1 MNRFTR
7 NNLLLIIVIA
17 STCVAVAGLLV
28 FCIIRYVEMDRCITR
43 IKDIENQV
51 NTLKKKTPAPT
62 EDNYAPI
69 EANTKLYKEA
79 ADKLAEHFV
88 PPMKAVAE
96 KFVKSLK
103 ETNPPKTEDGKIEPL
118 TVERF
123 RKDFEEMWG
132 KGQSYVQKQYDY
144 KGFREGRFTNWN
156 AVVREILPEA
166 QRLTTEVLTEENLPE
181 MLFAYI
187 GIPRTMGEQP
197 ENISRF
203 MKSYQNTLVNLM
215 TNLKFDLEVTNFGFD
230 PDYSAA
236 KLAVMFND
244 PRNHYPQIVRVWNIY
259 GDVLKRLVS
268 CVQKVRYEQ
277 NGKIIEEP
285 WTTEVASRLTGK
297 KYTLFDDRVDTF
309 NGLMLRGAMVS
320 NAKETVNPENMR
332 KAIAGEEE
340 GPFSVIRM
348 RLQVAGTLTGIRTLV
363 RAFDDA
369 YKVPVS
375 KAGQQKDNYMGKRIY
390 VIKSIALYAEQDG
403 GREIFRR
410 HEEES
415 GIKSTLHTAASEQR
429 PANVTR
435 RGRGRG
441 RGRAH
446 IEEQQSSDRQTE
458 QQAAEARAAELK
470 RQQEEANKPF
480 HQRDG
485 YGDIQIGADK
495 RCRAVIDFDCYEL
508 K

>member
-1 MNRFTR
+1 MDIF
-7 NNLLLIIVIA
+7 LDVY
-17 STCVAVAGLLV
+17 AVG
-28 FCIIRYVEMDRCITR
+28 
-43 IKDIENQV
+43 
-51 NTLKKKTPAPT
+51 
-62 EDNYAPI
+62 
-69 EANTKLYKEA
+69 KEA
-79 ADKLAEHFV
+79 ALFEQAVDEQKIILKVERSATTLGLLRQGHLTAAKVINAGIGSLAAPLVETYGIKREMSV
-88 PPMKAVAE
+88 E
-96 KFVKSLK
+96 LLK
-103 ETNPPKTEDGKIEPL
+103 YSARLNQEVCSTNPVHI
-118 TVERF
+118 
-123 RKDFEEMWG
+123 W
-132 KGQSYVQKQYDY
+132 
-144 KGFREGRFTNWN
+144 
-156 AVVREILPEA
+156 
-166 QRLTTEVLTEENLPE
+166 
-181 MLFAYI
+181 
-187 GIPRTMGEQP
+187 
-197 ENISRF
+197 
-203 MKSYQNTLVNLM
+203 
-215 TNLKFDLEVTNFGFD
+215 
-230 PDYSAA
+230 AA
-236 KLAVMFND
+236 KNESGENET
-244 PRNHYPQIVRVWNIY
+244 RTINEQQ
-259 GDVLKRLVS
+259 LVS

-403 GREIFRR
+403 AREIFRR

-429 PANVTR
+429 SANVTR

-485 YGDIQIGADK
+485 YGDVQIGADK

>member
-7 NNLLLIIVIA
+7 NNLLLIIIIA
-17 STCVAVAGLLV
+17 CTGVAVAGLLV
-28 FCIIRYVEMDRCITR
+28 FCIIRYIEMDSCITR

-51 NTLKKKTPAPT
+51 NALKKKTPAPT
-62 EDNYAPI
+62 EKNYAPI

-79 ADKLAEHFV
+79 ADKLAAHFV

-96 KFVKSLK
+96 EFVASLK
-103 ETNPPKTEDGKIEPL
+103 ETNPPKTEDGKPEPL

-144 KGFREGRFTNWN
+144 QGFREGRYTNWN
-156 AVVREILPEA
+156 AVVRKLLPKA
-166 QRLTTEVLTEENLPE
+166 QLLTTEVLTEENLPE

-197 ENISRF
+197 ERMSLF
-203 MKSYQNTLVNLM
+203 MKNYQNTLVKLM

-230 PDYSAA
+230 ADYSAA
-236 KLAVMFND
+236 KLATVFND
-244 PRNHYPQIVRVWNIY
+244 PRNHYPQLVRVWNIY
-259 GDVLKRLVS
+259 GDVLSRLVS

-277 NGKIIEEP
+277 NGKTIVEP
-285 WTTEVASRLTGK
+285 WTSEVSSRLTGK

-309 NGLMLRGAMVS
+309 NGLMLRGAMPV
-320 NAKETVNPENMR
+320 NAKEAVNPENMR
-332 KAIAGEEE
+332 KAIAGDED
-340 GPFSVIRM
+340 GPFSIYRM
-348 RLQVAGTLTGIRTLV
+348 RLKVAGSLTGIRTLV
-363 RAFDDA
+363 RTLDDA
-369 YKVPVS
+369 YKAP
-375 KAGQQKDNYMGKRIY
+375 GGDGNQKYTGKRIY

-415 GIKSTLHTAASEQR
+415 GIKSTLHSDSTQRSETASR
-429 PANVTR
+429 PR

-441 RGRAH
+441 RSRA
-446 IEEQQSSDRQTE
+446 EESQSAETQQQTE

-470 RQQEEANKPF
+470 RQQEEASKPF

-495 RCRAVIDFDCYEL
+495 RCSAVIDLDCYEL